1 MFCTIS
7 VGRSPEK
14 LARRPFISTT
24 MMRPPPRDEPVID
37 RVLPLRPTRSTRAVF
52 GCSPP
57 TWDVAKE
64 KDSPAFSAQPKL
76 PAMRSSSG

>member
-1 MFCTIS
+1 
-7 VGRSPEK
+7 
-14 LARRPFISTT
+14 

-64 KDSPAFSAQPKL
+64 KDSPAFSARPKL